1 MNRTI
6 FCFLVMSS
14 WAFLSQAQRV
24 DRQIGELIEAY
35 ARLGKFNG
43 SILVAAHGKTVYQ
56 KGYGY
61 QDIRKKT
68 LNNAATV
75 YQIAS
80 VTKTFTATLVLKL
93 VELNRLSLADK
104 VARFYPHFPKGD
116 SVTIEQLLS
125 HTSGIPNPE
134 SEVNPKTEV
143 GSDEDRFLAAFKDRT
158 FDFSP
163 GTDWKYS
170 NSGYILLGYII
181 ERVTGMSYY
190 DAVRTYLFTPLRM
203 NHSGFDFK
211 GLASPDKATGY
222 WEYPESDT
230 VQAATLINFEGP
242 RAAGAIY
249 STIGDLYK
257 WHQGLQAGKI
267 VGLPLLDQAYQP
279 VKSSYGYGWI
289 IDSVAGAKV
298 VWHSGDIW
306 GFKSELA
313 RVPADDIC
321 IIILNNI
328 EEVDLHSITRK
339 ILSIL
344 YHQPYQLPARN
355 RIQLSPSNLQEYVG
369 EYELRP
375 GEWIKV
381 TVEQNRL
388 KSTTNRKQELYAQKK
403 DFFLVDDGKEHLG
416 VTFNRNDSGQVT
428 NLSFTLGTRTV
439 VCPKKE

>member
-1 MNRTI
+1 
-6 FCFLVMSS
+6 MSG
-14 WAFLSQAQRV
+14 WAFRTHAQRV
-24 DRQIGELIEAY
+24 EQQIGELVEAY
-35 ARLGKFNG
+35 AHLGKLNG
-43 SILVAAHGKTVYQ
+43 SILVATQGKVLFQ

-61 QDIRKKT
+61 QDVRKKT
-68 LNNAATV
+68 LNDTATV

-93 VELNRLSLADK
+93 VELNQLSLADK
-104 VARFYPHFPKGD
+104 VARFYPYFPKGD
-116 SVTIEQLLS
+116 SITIEQLLA
-125 HTSGIPNPE
+125 HTSGITNQE
-134 SEVNPKTEV
+134 SEVKTAV
-143 GSDEDRFLAAFKDRT
+143 GSDEDRFLASFKDQP

-170 NSGYILLGYII
+170 NAGYILLGYII

-190 DAVRTYLFTPLRM
+190 EAVRAYLFNPLRM

-211 GLASPDKATGY
+211 SLASKHKATGY

-230 VQAATLINFEGP
+230 VQAATLINYEGP

-249 STIGDLYK
+249 STIGDLFK

-267 VGLPLLDQAYQP
+267 VGLPLLHQAYQP
-279 VKSSYGYGWI
+279 VKSNYGYGWI

-321 IIILNNI
+321 IVILNNI
-328 EEVDLHSITRK
+328 EEVDLHSITHK
-339 ILSIL
+339 ILAIL

-355 RIQLSPSNLQEYVG
+355 MVQLSPSELREYVG
-369 EYELRP
+369 AYELRP

-381 TVEQNRL
+381 TVEQNHL
-388 KSTTNRKQELYAQKK
+388 KATTNRKQELYAQKK
-403 DFFLVDDGKEHLG
+403 DYFLLDDGKEHLG
-416 VTFNRNDSGQVT
+416 VTFNRNASGQVT
-428 NLSFTLGTRTV
+428 NLSFTLGAQTMI
-439 VCPKKE
+439 CPKKE